1 MNTLSLP
8 SIAKIGY
15 VKCESLSP
23 QLELKAIAKVPVA
36 IFSEITDI
44 VFSNEPTCKA
54 VSEVDSNGRFQKT
67 TLEFTT
73 TQELPTDEHIAF
85 IIQCVNGKK
94 FLIGT
99 KERPFPVVKISDDTG
114 TRSGNAASSYVEVS
128 HSAIKSLLP
137 IVI

>member
-8 SIAKIGY
+8 GIAKIGY

-23 QLELKAIAKVPVA
+23 QLELKAISKVPVT
-36 IFSEITDI
+36 IFSEITNI

-73 TQELPTDEHIAF
+73 AQELPTDEHIAF
-85 IIQCVNGKK
+85 IIQCVNGKN

-99 KERPFPVVKISDDTG
+99 KERPFPVIKISEDSG
-114 TRSGNAASSYVEVS
+114 SRSGNASSSYIEVT
-128 HSAIKSLLP
+128 HSSIKSLLP